1 MNKKLLLLFVSAFFL
16 VSSFLG
22 VIILSLSSSKSVIYD
37 ILLSVFAG
45 SIPLFPISLVD
56 YLYEKN
62 KINQKF
68 IDEVNSFI
76 SKETFNLENSNNF
89 QLEGYRIRAESL
101 SQTIVLLNSISKKRG
116 VIAQNIQSIILNGAN
131 DLNKNND
138 SLDVFGTIV
147 SNVNAEIDK
156 LV

>member
-16 VSSFLG
+16 VSSFFG

-56 YLYEKN
+56 YLYEKK

>member
-56 YLYEKN
+56 YLYEKK

>member
-1 MNKKLLLLFVSAFFL
+1 MWALSSWFRLFF
-16 VSSFLG
+16 G

-56 YLYEKN
+56 YLYEKK